1 MHLIQ
6 LFFTLTTLHHVAQ
19 SKARHHLGE
28 RHRLIQFTAFQHL
41 RHPAKQLV
49 DVLHAHFGG
58 FRAGRCFVQP
68 GFIIHAMDQITHR
81 GNRLPLRQTLDFCQ
95 PVSEAGQCFITTSA
109 KRLTQAHIKAGGKHA
124 FIARHRPL
132 TQLFQRSRA
141 NLSLRRVN
149 DTQKCAVIV
158 RVSQHAQISQQ
169 VLDFRTREKR
179 RTTRYFVRDAVLHQ
193 EFFKHPRLMV
203 TAIKNGVI
211 FVLRFIDEVM
221 GDQLASNALSL
232 MFFVIRA

>member
-1 MHLIQ
+1 
-6 LFFTLTTLHHVAQ
+6 
-19 SKARHHLGE
+19 
-28 RHRLIQFTAFQHL
+28 
-41 RHPAKQLV
+41 
-49 DVLHAHFGG
+49 
-58 FRAGRCFVQP
+58 
-68 GFIIHAMDQITHR
+68 MDQITHR
-81 GNRLPLRQTLDFCQ
+81 SNRLPLRQALDFCQ
-95 PVSEAGQCFITTSA
+95 PVSKAGQCFITTSA

-132 TQLFQRSRA
+132 TQLFQRRRA

-179 RTTRYFVRDAVLHQ
+179 RTTRNFVRDAVLHQ
-193 EFFKHPRLMV
+193 EFFKHSRLMV
-203 TAIKNGVI
+203 TAIKNSVI

-221 GDQLASNALSL
+221 RNQFTSDALGF